1 MTTLTPPAATGTF
14 HAFFADAVAKD
25 CETILTNA
33 GFSVDNRPG
42 LPEEEKLEALAH
54 ADALVVRSSTTVTA
68 EMMDAAPRLQVIGR
82 AGSGVDNIDVKAATA
97 RGILVMNAPG
107 ENTVSAAE
115 HAMAMMMALSRNIP
129 AADAKLRAGDWG
141 KKGLM
146 GVELNNKTLGV
157 IGLGR
162 IGREVVQRAKAFNMR
177 ILGFDP
183 FLPPEVAETLGIE
196 LGEVAEILP
205 QADFLTLHAPLT
217 DDTHHILNTD
227 TFAQCKPGVRVVNC
241 ARGGLMDDEA
251 LVVALDNGSVA
262 GAALDVFEVE
272 PLPQDHPLR
281 THPRVVVTPHL
292 GASTTE
298 AQENVAVR
306 IAEQFDAFLNR
317 GEVRNAVN
325 SFSVDGTMAKRL
337 NPFLKLA
344 TAIGDLQARVMKG
357 RFEELTV
364 EVAGEIAENLPAE
377 PLVSGVLT
385 GFLGTLLSQNV
396 NAVNAQ
402 SVAIGQ
408 GYRFQQLVGKGTG
421 PYVNLISV
429 LVRSDAGERR
439 ISGTVFGKGTPKVT
453 RIDGSYIEFAVE
465 GKLLLCRNDD
475 APGRLAGIT
484 SVLSKYGVNIANCA
498 LGRDKEQRRALTALH
513 LDNTPSK
520 EALEAISQVDG
531 VEWLQFLDFAD

>member
-1 MTTLTPPAATGTF
+1 MTTLTPPVATGTF
-14 HAFFADAVAKD
+14 RAFFADAVAQD

-42 LPEEEKLEALAH
+42 LPEAEKLEALSQ

-68 EMMDAAPRLQVIGR
+68 EMMDAAPILKVIGR
-82 AGSGVDNIDVKAATA
+82 AGSGVDNIDVKAATN

-115 HAMAMMMALSRNIP
+115 HAMAMMMAVSRNIP
-129 AADAKLRAGDWG
+129 SADAKLRAGNWG

-162 IGREVVQRAKAFNMR
+162 IGREVVQRAKAFNMH

-183 FLPPEVAETLGIE
+183 FLPPEVAEKFGIE
-196 LGEVAEILP
+196 LCEVADILP
-205 QADFLTLHAPLT
+205 KADFLTLHAPLT
-217 DDTHHILNTD
+217 DDTRHVLNAD
-227 TFAQCKPGVRVVNC
+227 AFAQCKPGVRVVNC

-251 LVVALDNGSVA
+251 LVRALENGQVA

-272 PLPQDHPLR
+272 PLPEDHTLR
-281 THPRVVVTPHL
+281 NHPRVVVTPHL
-292 GASTTE
+292 GASTAE

-306 IAEQFDAFLNR
+306 IAEQFDAFLNH

-325 SFSVDGTMAKRL
+325 SFSVDGAVAKRL
-337 NPFLKLA
+337 DPFLKLA
-344 TAIGDLQARVMKG
+344 TAIGDLQARVMNG

-364 EVAGEIAENLPAE
+364 EIAGEIADDLPAD

-385 GFLGTLLSQNV
+385 GFLGQLLSQNV

-402 SVAIGQ
+402 SVAAEQ
-408 GYRFQQLVGKGTG
+408 GYRFQQLIGKGTG
-421 PYVNLISV
+421 PYVNLLSV
-429 LVRSDAGERR
+429 RMKSDLGERL
-439 ISGTVFGKGTPKVT
+439 ISGTVFGKGNPKVT
-453 RIDGSYIEFAVE
+453 RIDGSYIEFA
-465 GKLLLCRNDD
+465 
-475 APGRLAGIT
+475 
-484 SVLSKYGVNIANCA
+484 
-498 LGRDKEQRRALTALH
+498 
-513 LDNTPSK
+513 
-520 EALEAISQVDG
+520 
-531 VEWLQFLDFAD
+531 